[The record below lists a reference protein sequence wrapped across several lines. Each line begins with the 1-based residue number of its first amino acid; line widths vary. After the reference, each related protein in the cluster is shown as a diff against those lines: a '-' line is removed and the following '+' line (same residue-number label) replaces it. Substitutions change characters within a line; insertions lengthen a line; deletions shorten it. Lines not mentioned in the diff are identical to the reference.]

1 MIDSGLTVEIGLDQ
15 LYVINEELRK
25 IPPQAFLMLLDIDIE
40 EPLISNDELKAMVN
54 NNIVAFRLSKFS
66 FHFLLV

>member
-1 MIDSGLTVEIGLDQ
+1 MEIGLDQ